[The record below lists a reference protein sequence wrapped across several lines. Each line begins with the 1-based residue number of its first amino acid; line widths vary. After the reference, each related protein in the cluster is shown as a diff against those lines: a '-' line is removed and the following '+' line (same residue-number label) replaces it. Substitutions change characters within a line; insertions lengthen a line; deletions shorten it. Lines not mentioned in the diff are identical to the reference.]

1 MDDLSSGISLV
12 VILLVANAF
21 ITLCHAALINVR
33 RSNLME
39 LADEGDKRALAVI
52 QLVDGKARLYITYKF
67 AVILVRFLTAAAVT
81 LWLVLPLVAMGSHV
95 LGLLILLGTG
105 MASLILG
112 DLVPE
117 SVATI
122 YADRLALRLVGV
134 MRTLMLILWPV
145 VAFVLAL
152 SRLISSLFGSAQVIN
167 TVTEEEIMTLVSAGH
182 SDGTIE
188 EEEKE
193 MIYSVLQL
201 DERTA
206 RELMT
211 PRMDIVAIDINATV
225 IDALRAFT
233 KSGFSRIPVYEDNV
247 DNISGLLYAKDL
259 LTLWESGVLDNR
271 EVGIRDLVRPAF
283 FVPETKHADELL
295 KELQN
300 RNIHMAIVVDEYG
313 GTAGLVTIENL
324 IEEIVGDIR
333 DEHDVNEEAD
343 FILTDSGDYIIDAT
357 MNLDDVN
364 ELLDIELESEDADTV
379 GGYIF
384 AAIGRVPIVG
394 DEVETDEV
402 RLRVAEIEGRRIRKI
417 VATLKKDA
425 TNEIE
430 TKTDLSDNSSS
441 ASASPRQLTDSV

>member
-1 MDDLSSGISLV
+1 
-12 VILLVANAF
+12 
-21 ITLCHAALINVR
+21 
-33 RSNLME
+33 ME
-39 LADEGDKRALAVI
+39 LADKGDPRALAVI
-52 QLVDGKARLYITYKF
+52 RLVEGKAQLYITYKF
-67 AVILVRFLTAAAVT
+67 TVIFLHFLTAAAT
-81 LWLVLPLVAMGSHV
+81 TFWLTLPLMMMGAQA
-95 LGLLILLGTG
+95 LGLLVLLGAG
-105 MASLILG
+105 LAALILG

-117 SVATI
+117 SVATR
-122 YADRLALRLVGV
+122 YADRLALRLVGT
-134 MRTLMLILWPV
+134 MRALMLALWPI
-145 VAFVLAL
+145 VALVLAL

-201 DERTA
+201 DERSA

-225 IDALRAFT
+225 TDALKAFA

-259 LTLWESGVLDNR
+259 LTLWESGGLANR
-271 EVGIRDLVRPAF
+271 EAGIRDLVRPAF
-283 FVPETKHADELL
+283 FVPETKRADELL

-300 RNIHMAIVVDEYG
+300 RKIHMAIVVDEYG

-343 FILTDSGDYIIDAT
+343 FVQSDNGDYIIDAT

-364 ELLDIELESEDADTV
+364 ELLDIDLKSEDADTL

-384 AAIGRVPIVG
+384 AEIGRVPSVG
-394 DEVETDEV
+394 DVVETEQV
-402 RLRVAEIEGRRIRKI
+402 ILRVAEIEGRRIRKI
-417 VATLKKDA
+417 IAMLKK
-425 TNEIE
+425 
-430 TKTDLSDNSSS
+430 TDDITPTSLSDDGGSTT
-441 ASASPRQLTDSV
+441 SPRQLTDSV